1 MNLQRWAR
9 LMVSRRRAVLGIWV
23 CALVSVSVVAARWGG
38 EHRADY
44 AIPGS
49 DSAAAADFLSERLP
63 QLSGDL
69 GQLVFIAP
77 GGVERHDPSLH
88 IADVV
93 RRTAGLEHVR
103 AVLPPRVSADG
114 TIAVASIQFDA
125 PTERLPK
132 ALGASLIRIA
142 AESDTP
148 AVTVEAGGAIVQLA
162 ESGEAG
168 SEQIGMLIALGVLL
182 VAFGSVIA
190 AGLPLLI
197 AVFGVGVA
205 IGLGSLLNRVF
216 LVPDWAPQIVTMI
229 GIGVGIDY
237 ALFVVVRFRS
247 ALAAGK
253 PPTDAIAESL
263 ATSGRA
269 VLFAGGTVVISLLG
283 LCSMGMHYLYG
294 TAAVTVTGVLVVV
307 IAAMT
312 LLPALLGI
320 IGHRIDRWRLPF
332 AGKDSGKPGF
342 WARWSRVVQ
351 RRPVVTG
358 TVALL
363 ALLALASA
371 FTDLHFGY
379 PDAGNG
385 ASHLTSRR
393 AFDASTEAFG
403 PGSNGPLV
411 VTLGATE
418 TATTSGLAARLE
430 ALDGVAAVVPA
441 GAGAGAD
448 ASDAAL
454 LVIPVTGPQ
463 DSATATLIDTIRD
476 DVVPTVAGAADV
488 HVGGLTAAQ
497 VDESDYM
504 GGRLAVF
511 IGAVIAL
518 SFVLLLTLFRSLL
531 VALKAALMNLLAIGA
546 AYGVMAVA
554 LRGGWFGGLLGI
566 TEPTPIPTWAPMM
579 MFALLFG
586 LSMDYEVFLLTRI
599 REEYA
604 RTRDNG
610 GAVAAGIAQT
620 GRVISAAAL
629 IMVAVFGAFI
639 LADDTLVKVIGLGL
653 AVAVLL
659 DATVVRMVLV
669 PSTMELLGDR
679 NWWLP
684 GWLDR
689 LLPHV
694 DVEGHRPTGVTGVA
708 DVAGEVP
715 AVAPLTLGGEVSRE
729 LVEVG

>member
-1 MNLQRWAR
+1 MNLERWAR
-9 LMVSRRRAVLGIWV
+9 LMVQRRRAVLGIWV
-23 CALVSVSVVAARWGG
+23 TTLIVISIVAARWGG

-69 GQLVFIAP
+69 GQIVFIAP
-77 GGVERHDPSLH
+77 EGVERSESSLH
-88 IADVV
+88 ITEVV
-93 RRTAGLEHVR
+93 RQVGELEHVR
-103 AVLPPRVSADG
+103 GVLAPDVSADG
-114 TIAVASIQFDA
+114 TIAVASVQFDA
-125 PTERLPK
+125 PFERLPK
-132 ALGASLIRIA
+132 SLGESLIRIA
-142 AESDTP
+142 DEADTP
-148 AVTVEAGGAIVQLA
+148 AVTVETGGAIVQLA
-162 ESGEAG
+162 ESQEAG

-205 IGLGSLLNRVF
+205 IGLGSLLNHVF
-216 LVPDWAPQIVTMI
+216 LVPEWAPQLVMMI

-237 ALFVVVRFRS
+237 ALFVVVRYRA

-253 PPTDAIAESL
+253 HPHDAVAEAL

-283 LCSMGMHYLYG
+283 LCSMGMSYLYG

-307 IAAMT
+307 TAALT
-312 LLPALLGI
+312 LLPALLGM
-320 IGHRIDRWRLPF
+320 IGHNIDRWRLPF
-332 AGKDSGKPGF
+332 AGGDSGKPGF
-342 WARWSRVVQ
+342 WARWSLVVQ
-351 RRPVVTG
+351 RRPIVTG
-358 TVALL
+358 AVALA
-363 ALLALASA
+363 ALLALAMPFS
-371 FTDLHFGY
+371 DLHFGY

-385 ASHLTSRR
+385 ADHLTSRR
-393 AFDASTEAFG
+393 AFDAATEAFG

-411 VTLGATE
+411 VTVGGTDAASTLALGAQLGDV
-418 TATTSGLAARLE
+418 A
-430 ALDGVAAVVPA
+430 GVAAVLPA
-441 GAGAGAD
+441 GASAD
-448 ASDAAL
+448 ASDVAL

-463 DSATATLIDTIRD
+463 DPATAALIDTIRT
-476 DVVPTVAGAADV
+476 DVVPSVAAGLDV
-488 HVGGLTAAQ
+488 HVGGLTAVQ

-504 GGRLAVF
+504 GGRLVVF
-511 IGAVIAL
+511 IAAVIAL

-531 VALKAALMNLLAIGA
+531 VAFKAALMNLLAIGS

-554 LRGGWFGGLLGI
+554 LRGGWFGELLGI
-566 TEPTPIPTWAPMM
+566 SEPTPIPTWAPMM

-604 RTRDNG
+604 RTRDNAS
-610 GAVAAGIAQT
+610 AVASGIAQT

-639 LADDTLVKVIGLGL
+639 LADDALVKVIGLGL
-653 AVAVLL
+653 ASAVLL

-684 GWLDR
+684 AWLDR

-694 DVEGHRPTGVTGVA
+694 DVEGHEPLGSGDEPSAAAVPE
-708 DVAGEVP
+708 AGAIE
-715 AVAPLTLGGEVSRE
+715 AEPLRQ
-729 LVEVG
+729 LVEVS